1 MKKKREENVELADIQ
16 AVRERMTQ
24 WAIRLCLLLISAIA
38 RPSADSRYRR
48 HHPVDAGGIHREG
61 WQFHRADCLSADID
75 GCGLCGVSS
84 KFGKKILG
92 KVPANPPDGQSAD

>member
-1 MKKKREENVELADIQ
+1 MKKKREENVELSDIQ

-24 WAIRLCLLLISAIA
+24 WAIRLWLLLIPVIVGIILSAQGESTA
-38 RPSADSRYRR
+38 
-48 HHPVDAGGIHREG
+48 REG
-61 WQFHRADCLSADID
+61 NFIVRIAFLLID

-84 KFGKKILG
+84 EFGKKILG

>member
-24 WAIRLCLLLISAIA
+24 WAIRLCLLLI
-38 RPSADSRYRR
+38 
-48 HHPVDAGGIHREG
+48 PVIVGIILSTQGGIHHAG
-61 WQFHRADCLSADID
+61 WQFRRADCLSADID